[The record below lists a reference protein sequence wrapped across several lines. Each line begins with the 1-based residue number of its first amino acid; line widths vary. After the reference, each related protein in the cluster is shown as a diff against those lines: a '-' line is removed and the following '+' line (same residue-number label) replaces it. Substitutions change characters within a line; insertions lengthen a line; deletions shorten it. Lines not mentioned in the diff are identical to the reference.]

1 MHVPAPICSHSLSLH
16 DALPISREQV
26 IESAVNAVSYAKKYY
41 DDVEFS
47 AEDASRSDPEFLIEI
62 FTAVIDAGATT
73 INVPDTV
80 GYALPWEFGELIK
93 KLNDRIPNI
102 GKEVISA
109 RFHN

>member
-26 IESAVNAVSYAKKYY
+26 IESAVNAVSYAKKDY

-62 FTAVIDAGATT
+62 FTAVIDAGATH
-73 INVPDTV
+73 INVPETV
-80 GYALPWEFGELIK
+80 GYPHPWEVCGVIK
-93 KLNDRIPNI
+93 TMQGPTPRIEETRI
-102 GKEVISA
+102 GAE
-109 RFHN
+109 